1 MDSYKKILDSFS
13 IKETLNPKVWENC
26 EDPKKAVLIPKVRK
40 ALMRIS
46 EEFIDDLG
54 DDIFVDD
61 IYLMGSLANFNW
73 SEYSDFD
80 LHVIIDFE
88 RYGKQEELYKEL
100 FDLKKK
106 LFNDKH
112 NIKIFGYDVELYAQG
127 LSDES
132 HSDGVY
138 SVMNNEWIH
147 RPTKTHKNIDMSVL
161 KTKIKC
167 WTDKIDD
174 AIDNA
179 KSEGNVDN
187 LKKLKEK
194 LKDYRQSGLNKD
206 GEFSYENLVFKYLRR
221 SGHIGKLFDEKT
233 KIKDKELSVER
244 KIDETK
250 MKKPA
255 LFEQI
260 VAVQPFIDALDK
272 LSDSL
277 GGEESVSDVIAK
289 SPYLTGLNDMLDNSV
304 KYEYTPGQKTPY
316 FDDVEEIQKG
326 LQILGHSLPKWGI
339 DGKFGQET
347 EEATRKFQE
356 KNNMTQTGV
365 FGKEEIKALIEN
377 LISQNFKDSDLNK
390 VQTERQY
397 ANSDVKSSLK
407 FRDAVDTITNKLE
420 GGYFHPYMK
429 AANQSKFA
437 WMGDSGETMFGM
449 DRKHGRQESNSSAG
463 VEFWRLIDAED
474 AKSNWKYGYAL
485 EDNPSLRDKLLDLV
499 AQIMEPHFLDFSDR
513 YLSDEAKSIIM
524 SDPKLYFNFA
534 YATYQGSGWFQKF
547 AKKFNKKI
555 EDGVTNIDELR
566 DYVLQ
571 IRKESG
577 NNIISGSGNKID
589 KIFDS
594 MP

>member
-1 MDSYKKILDSFS
+1 
-13 IKETLNPKVWENC
+13 
-26 EDPKKAVLIPKVRK
+26 
-40 ALMRIS
+40 
-46 EEFIDDLG
+46 
-54 DDIFVDD
+54 
-61 IYLMGSLANFNW
+61 
-73 SEYSDFD
+73 
-80 LHVIIDFE
+80 
-88 RYGKQEELYKEL
+88 
-100 FDLKKK
+100 
-106 LFNDKH
+106 
-112 NIKIFGYDVELYAQG
+112 
-127 LSDES
+127 
-132 HSDGVY
+132 
-138 SVMNNEWIH
+138 MNNEWVH
-147 RPTKTHKNIDMSVL
+147 VPTKTHKNIDMSVL
-161 KTKIKC
+161 KKKIKC

-174 AIDNA
+174 AVEIA
-179 KSEGNVDN
+179 KSEGNAEK
-187 LKKLKEK
+187 LKSLKEK
-194 LKDYRQSGLNKD
+194 LKKYRQSGLSKD
-206 GEFSYENLVFKYLRR
+206 GEFSYENLVFKFLRR

-233 KIKDKELSVER
+233 KIKDKELSIENKLKENFSIKKVIFEDVENH
-244 KIDETK
+244 
-250 MKKPA
+250 
-255 LFEQI
+255 
-260 VAVQPFIDALDK
+260 PFIDMLKQLTIAA
-272 LSDSL
+272 
-277 GGEESVSDVIAK
+277 GGAPEVSDEIANSK
-289 SPYLTGLNDMLDNSV
+289 YLTNLNGLLDNNV
-304 KYEYTPGQKTPY
+304 KYEYTPGQKVPY
-316 FDDVEEIQKG
+316 FADVEEIQKG
-326 LQILGHSLPKWGI
+326 LQLLGHSLPKLGV

-347 EEATRKFQE
+347 EEATKKFQE

-397 ANSDVKSSLK
+397 TNSDVKSSLK

-463 VEFWRLIDAED
+463 VEFWKLIDDED

-485 EDNPSLRDKLLDLV
+485 EDNPTLRDKLLDLV
-499 AQIMEPHFLDFSDR
+499 AQIMEPHFIDFSNR

-589 KIFDS
+589 RIFDA

>member
-221 SGHIGKLFDEKT
+221 SEHIGKLFDEKT

-377 LISQNFKDSDLNK
+377 LISQNFEDSDLNK

>member
-1 MDSYKKILDSFS
+1 
-13 IKETLNPKVWENC
+13 
-26 EDPKKAVLIPKVRK
+26 
-40 ALMRIS
+40 
-46 EEFIDDLG
+46 
-54 DDIFVDD
+54 
-61 IYLMGSLANFNW
+61 
-73 SEYSDFD
+73 
-80 LHVIIDFE
+80 
-88 RYGKQEELYKEL
+88 
-100 FDLKKK
+100 
-106 LFNDKH
+106 
-112 NIKIFGYDVELYAQG
+112 
-127 LSDES
+127 
-132 HSDGVY
+132 
-138 SVMNNEWIH
+138 
-147 RPTKTHKNIDMSVL
+147 MSVL

-179 KSEGNVDN
+179 KSEGNVEN
-187 LKKLKEK
+187 LKKIKDK

-289 SPYLTGLNDMLDNSV
+289 SPYLTGLNDMLENGV

-316 FDDVEEIQKG
+316 FADVEEIQKG

-339 DGKFGQET
+339 DGKFGEET
-347 EEATRKFQE
+347 EEATKKFQE

-365 FGKEEIKALIEN
+365 FGTDELKALIEN
-377 LISQNFKDSDLNK
+377 LIESNFTDSDLNK
-390 VQTERQY
+390 VQKNRESKSSSI
-397 ANSDVKSSLK
+397 NSSLK

-485 EDNPSLRDKLLDLV
+485 EDNPTLRDKLLDLV
-499 AQIMEPHFLDFSDR
+499 AQIMEPHFLDFSNR

-566 DYVLQ
+566 EYVLQ

-589 KIFDS
+589 KIFDA